1 MISVRNIVPNET
13 LIDKESYKHVS
24 IYYIGYM
31 TVKNL
36 TFMKVNNA
44 NAFC

>member
-13 LIDKESYKHVS
+13 LIDKESYKHVP
-24 IYYIGYM
+24 IYNIGYM
-31 TVKNL
+31 TVKNP
-36 TFMKVNNA
+36 TFIKVNNA